1 MLSLAPAPIFTPT
14 CDHRRPTVS
23 SPLSSSPLRPSSPL
37 GAQEDRYSSYAA
49 IRQTQSSPIPSPKFR
64 YAACATPAT
73 RRNPLLRRREDV
85 QQQRRVN
92 FLRGVRDKAEDKAW
106 RRRDIEGQ
114 FLKTNW
120 IADMHRLSYDAP
132 ELSEADIEEASSF
145 RPESMSQPEDGDM
158 DGEGDDVDDK
168 DDDDDDMAD
177 ECGEDAELE
186 AMFAS
191 YQQQQPLR
199 SPAMRPISPFL
210 SDDEYDDLFEELL
223 SAKDIDQATRMQQH
237 AGSADDM
244 DME

>member
-1 MLSLAPAPIFTPT
+1 MLSFAPAPIFTAT
-14 CDHRRPTVS
+14 CDHHRPAVP
-23 SPLSSSPLRPSSPL
+23 SPLSSSPLRASSPL
-37 GAQEDRYSSYAA
+37 GAQEDRSSSYAA
-49 IRQTQSSPIPSPKFR
+49 IRQTQSSPIQSPKFR

-73 RRNPLLRRREDV
+73 RRNPLLRRCEDAR
-85 QQQRRVN
+85 QQRRVN
-92 FLRGVRDKAEDKAW
+92 FLRGVRDKVEDKAW

-120 IADMHRLSYDAP
+120 VADMLRLSYDAP

-145 RPESMSQPEDGDM
+145 RPESISQPEDGDM
-158 DGEGDDVDDK
+158 DGEGDD
-168 DDDDDDMAD
+168 DMAD
-177 ECGEDAELE
+177 EYGEDAELE

-191 YQQQQPLR
+191 YQQQKPLR

-223 SAKDIDQATRMQQH
+223 SAKDLDQAMRMQQH
-237 AGSADDM
+237 AGSTDDM